1 MARSRNIKPGFFDNE
16 ELGSGDPLDQ
26 LLFAGLWLLAD
37 RAGRLENRPLRIKAA
52 IFPYREGLDVVAM
65 LDRLRSKGFLT
76 MYQAHGLSIISINN
90 FAKHQNP
97 HKNERESEL
106 PDISE
111 ACNASDK
118 IGTSPDK
125 IGTTRADSLIPDSGF
140 LIPDTPAPAG
150 KVKKPPRAPRSD
162 SGLFSEF
169 WSAYPNKVAKAAA
182 EKAWNKINPDK
193 PLFDEIMA
201 GLDRARGSPSWT
213 KDGGQFIP
221 HPATW
226 LNGKRWTDAP
236 VTVIGRHDLR
246 GMDYTKGVG
255 EDGSF

>member
-1 MARSRNIKPGFFDNE
+1 MARSRNIKPGFFTNDALV
-16 ELGSGDPLDQ
+16 ELSFSTR
-26 LLFAGLWLLAD
+26 LLFIGLWTLAD
-37 RAGRLENRPLRIKAA
+37 RRGVLEDRPKKIKMA
-52 IFPYREGLDVVAM
+52 IFPADDVDVDAAISE
-65 LDRLRSKGFLT
+65 LESSGFIARYKDGKTNLIKVL
-76 MYQAHGLSIISINN
+76 Q
-90 FAKHQNP
+90 FEKHQNP
-97 HKNERESEL
+97 HKNEQASTY
-106 PDISE
+106 PDYCE
-111 ACNASDK
+111 HGAS
-118 IGTSPDK
+118 TVQAQEQHCATP
-125 IGTTRADSLIPDSGF
+125 ADSLLLIPDSGF

-150 KVKKPPRAPRSD
+150 KIKKPIRAPRSGD
-162 SGLFSEF
+162 GLFSEF

-226 LNGKRWTDAP
+226 LNGMRWTDAP